1 MKNDAYI
8 MANRNARSFSYA
20 PDNRQS
26 LRLREVLSSIPKAM
40 LSKEVWID
48 NLSCLR
54 RKNGTYILD

>member
-1 MKNDAYI
+1 MKNDGYHI
-8 MANRNARSFSYA
+8 ANRNARSFSYA
-20 PDNRQS
+20 PDNRHS

-40 LSKEVWID
+40 LGKEVWID